1 MRDNTQCPF
10 PAETTGLCLSGT
22 TRCVLF
28 VQRLQDR
35 ADAGQRAV
43 SCSYS
48 DYRIVLMRDN
58 ALCPVRTATTGLC

>member
-1 MRDNTQCPF
+1 MRDNAMYPVRT
-10 PAETTGLCLSGT
+10 ENTGLCLSGT

-48 DYRIVLMRDN
+48 NYRIVLMRDN
-58 ALCPVRTATTGLC
+58 ALCPVHTENTGSC